1 MFDFITGRSKEKIS
15 VNTNGSAW
23 VNLDNSVT
31 IPNITANAYSAM
43 SSLSIDG
50 TAPTY
55 IKFDPDLN
63 EFIETEHDPDKKI
76 AFAYKLLYENYCKKY
91 PDEVET
97 WEMQLILNNK
107 DYSITVPYIIQCI
120 QEKTK
125 KGV

>member
-1 MFDFITGRSKEKIS
+1 MFDFNTRRSKEKIP
-15 VNTNGSAW
+15 VNTNSSVW

-31 IPNITANAYSAM
+31 IAGNKTFAYSAM

-76 AFAYKLLYENYCKKY
+76 AFAYKLLYENYCEKY

-120 QEKTK
+120 QEKQK
-125 KGV
+125 KE